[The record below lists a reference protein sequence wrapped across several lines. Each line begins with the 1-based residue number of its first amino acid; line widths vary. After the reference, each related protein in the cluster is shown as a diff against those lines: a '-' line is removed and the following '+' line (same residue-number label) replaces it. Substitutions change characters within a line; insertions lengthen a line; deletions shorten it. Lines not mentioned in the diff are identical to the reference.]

1 MAGCLFTQSAS
12 SCFRFIN
19 MSQFVKSWEIN
30 GLFRLRSV
38 QRERLLSVMVLL
50 EKKRIYS
57 PNIVDKLGNL
67 LLTGFGV
74 VSLYDLWAKAR
85 IKLQRPL

>member
-19 MSQFVKSWEIN
+19 MSQFVKSREIN
-30 GLFRLRSV
+30 GPFRLRSV
-38 QRERLLSVMVLL
+38 RRDRLSSVMMPL
-50 EKKRIYS
+50 EKRRIYS

-74 VSLYDLWAKAR
+74 VSLYDL
-85 IKLQRPL
+85 